1 MPIAALVVAA
11 GKGERAGGAV
21 PKQFADLA
29 GRPLLRWSLEA
40 FAAHPAIG
48 PICVVA
54 DPAHADLV
62 LAAAAGIDV
71 SVAAGGAT
79 RTASVRAGV
88 AALAPGAPDAVL
100 IHDAARPGLTAGVID
115 ALLAALRD
123 ADGAAPGLPVVD
135 ALKRTQDGLIVEDV
149 ARAGLVRIQ
158 TPQAFRFA
166 PFAAALAA
174 APTDA
179 AFDDDIALAR
189 AAGLSTRV
197 VSGDPR
203 LMKVT
208 YPEDFAQAGN
218 LLAPPGAGA
227 VVPLVGSGYDAHRFG
242 PGDHVTLCGVKIP
255 HTHGLVGHSDADAAW
270 HALTD
275 ALLGAIGAG
284 DIGDH
289 FPPSDPRWRGAPSG
303 VFLRHAADLVAQAGG
318 RIVNVDVTVICERP
332 RVKPHREA
340 MRQAT
345 AELLGL
351 PLARVSV
358 KATTTEGMG
367 FTGREE
373 GLAAQASVSLLAPE
387 TTDVR

>member
-1 MPIAALVVAA
+1 MPNAALVVAA
-11 GKGERAGGAV
+11 GKGERAGGSV
-21 PKQFADLA
+21 PKQFADLC

-40 FAAHPAIG
+40 FAAHPGIG
-48 PICVVA
+48 PICLVI
-54 DPAHADLV
+54 DPAHAAAAR
-62 LAAAAGIDV
+62 AAAAGLDV
-71 SVAAGGAT
+71 IFADGGAT

-88 AALAPGAPDAVL
+88 AALAAYAPETVL
-100 IHDAARPGLTAGVID
+100 IHDAARPGLSAAVID
-115 ALLAALRD
+115 ALIAALG
-123 ADGAAPGLPVVD
+123 ASDGAAPGLPVVD
-135 ALKRTQDGLIVEDV
+135 ALKRTHPDGAILDD
-149 ARAGLVRIQ
+149 APRAGLVRIQ
-158 TPQAFRFA
+158 TPQAFRFEK
-166 PFAAALAA
+166 FAHALAE
-174 APTDA
+174 APGDV

-208 YPEDFAQAGN
+208 HPEDFAQARQ
-218 LLAPPGAGA
+218 LLAPTPG
-227 VVPLVGSGYDAHRFG
+227 VPLTGSGYDAHRFG

-289 FPPSDPRWRGAPSG
+289 FPPSDPQWRGAPSG
-303 VFLRHAADLVAQAGG
+303 VFLRHAADLVAIAGA
-318 RIVNVDVTVICERP
+318 RIINVDVTVICERP

-340 MRQAT
+340 MRQST

-373 GLAAQASVSLLAPE
+373 GLAAQASVSILAPE
-387 TTDVR
+387 FPDVR